1 MTHTLLRSFHSLRCP
16 VLPALLRKAKRAS
29 YFHSL
34 LFCKTGNVLFSQAVA
49 RQVSSAL
56 ESLTSVF
63 EMGTG
68 GSSPPLSPDF
78 LARLFFAILCQLFFP
93 HSLHTPVCSSFVS
106 RASSSVRKNPSQ
118 FLLLFSFEIRTMKNL
133 PLSLTSSIT
142 FSWLSFRSISI
153 GQLHTLLHFHLRP
166 I

>member
-1 MTHTLLRSFHSLRCP
+1 MIFPMRSSLRCP
-16 VLPALLRKAKRAS
+16 VLPALQSKAKRAS

-68 GSSPPLSPDF
+68 GSSPPLSPD
-78 LARLFFAILCQLFFP
+78 LHARLFYAILCQLFFP
-93 HSLHTPVCSSFVS
+93 LSLHTPVCSSFVS
-106 RASSSVRKNPSQ
+106 RASSSVIKNPSQ
-118 FLLLFSFEIRTMKNL
+118 PFSFFFFPFNRNNEKSSTLSHFL
-133 PLSLTSSIT
+133 PDYPSP
-142 FSWLSFRSISI
+142 
-153 GQLHTLLHFHLRP
+153 G
-166 I
+166 